1 MRKGWLYFSS
11 FVLSAVAISGCSR
24 GHGEVQA
31 PAASPP
37 VVVTEE
43 PAGTLEPVEPAGAYL
58 FELSSSQ
65 YYATENKLYE
75 RACFVRN
82 GKLYGAESGKVVG
95 SVSGNI
101 MTAKIYDDYSG
112 ATAILEWKKQKGVWE
127 LRNKEKKYSM
137 YRKMQLK
144 GKYLFNV
151 TEYYRVEGSVLY
163 YVDYKKEKHDLG
175 VKVTIDGERW
185 VLGSSDDFN
194 MVSQKDKYGKMFYTD
209 NLVSREG

>member
-31 PAASPP
+31 PANSPP

-95 SVSGNI
+95 SIAGNI

-112 ATAILEWKKQKGVWE
+112 ATVILKWKKEKGMWQ
-127 LRNKEKKYSM
+127 LRNKEKKYSR
-137 YRKMQLK
+137 YRKMLSE

-151 TEYYRVEGSVLY
+151 TEYYQAEDSALY

-175 VKVTIDGERW
+175 VKVFIGDEKW
-185 VLGSSDDFN
+185 NLGTGDDFN
-194 MVSQKDKYGKMFYTD
+194 MVSKKDKYGKEFYTD
-209 NLVSREG
+209 DLVSREG